1 MNIRGILAA
10 SSLFL
15 LANAPSLPARAAPA
29 VPGVTDTEVTI
40 GITGPLS
47 GPAAA
52 WGSIALASEAYA
64 KYVNDQGGIHGRKL
78 KLVLKDDGYNPGKA
92 VANVNEMKDSV
103 FAIVGTVGTAVLNAT
118 KEIVAESGV
127 PLIAPLANVQVW
139 AKQPKEKRASVFQ
152 VYPDYA
158 DEAEWTVIQANK
170 IEGVKKIAVFG
181 QNDDYGREGVQ
192 GVKRGIAKLKDVSLV
207 GEVYYEVTERELGTH
222 ALKIKE
228 SGADAV
234 LFYSTATHAAAL
246 VKEMAKVGYRP
257 KIFASFTLYD
267 RDTMFRLLGELW
279 EGAYFNTIIAIRGE
293 EAADKDIDIITK
305 IEPKLKGREGF
316 CVTGSSDIKLVVAGL
331 QGAGRDLTRE
341 KFLKAIE
348 GLKGYTAG
356 GLLPPIDFGPDRHHG
371 GNAVR
376 MMRAGKAKDSSVQQ
390 IVAFQQFPPHF

>member
-1 MNIRGILAA
+1 MNIRSIVAGL
-10 SSLFL
+10 SLFL
-15 LANAPSLPARAAPA
+15 IASPFPAPAAAAP

-64 KYVNDQGGIHGRKL
+64 KYINDQGGVHGRKL

-92 VANVNEMKDSV
+92 VANINEMKDSV
-103 FAIVGTVGTAVLNAT
+103 FAVVGTVGTAVLNAT
-118 KEIVAESGV
+118 KDIVAESGL
-127 PLIAPLANVQVW
+127 PLIVPLANVQVW
-139 AKQPKEKRASVFQ
+139 AKQPKEKRGSVFQ
-152 VYPDYA
+152 IYPDYA
-158 DEAEWTVIQANK
+158 DEGEFLVTQANK
-170 IEGVKKIAVFG
+170 VEGVKKIAVFG
-181 QNDDYGREGVQ
+181 QNDDYGKEGLQ
-192 GVKRGIAKLKDVSLV
+192 GVKRGIAKLNGVSLV
-207 GEVYYEVTERELGTH
+207 GEVFYEVTDRELGTH
-222 ALKIKE
+222 ALKMKE

-234 LFYSTATHAAAL
+234 ILYSTATHAAAL

-267 RDTMFRLLGELW
+267 RDTMFRLLGDLW

-293 EAADKDIDIITK
+293 PAADRDIDIITK
-305 IEPKLKGREGF
+305 IDPKLKGREGF
-316 CVTGSSDIKLVVAGL
+316 CVTGASDIKIVVEGL
-331 QGAGRDLTRE
+331 KGAGRDLTRE

-348 GLKGYTAG
+348 SLKGYTAG
-356 GLLPPIDFGPDRHHG
+356 GLLPPVQFGPDRHHG

-390 IVAFQQFPPHF
+390 IVAFQNFPPHF